1 MLVSSPKGIWNCRS
15 LSIHLPP
22 LGERRSS
29 STKNSYS
36 SPPMSASPKHSRFA
50 DSPQYQYSY
59 KQPYTP
65 SPTTQSHPGKPSPPL
80 SKAAKSRPP
89 SSRGGQSTN
98 SSNGDID
105 TARTSVQFS
114 NDSHAL
120 REGSNDSLSPPQD
133 SPEAQQLAAGVPGV
147 ARRAK
152 AHVPSACVNCKRK
165 HLACETKRP
174 CNRCLQTGKEATC
187 VDVQHKKRG
196 RPRLREEET
205 IREVAFG
212 IDAHA
217 EAYASQTGLIPLT
230 EPGRP
235 RSKSY
240 RELRSQPEGFYSSQ
254 RPRTSD
260 AGYGNPYPPGAS
272 RVPMSPISSY
282 TSESVPTVLL
292 TPDFRV
298 AQHNYAFADA
308 LALQNSLKGYALLDL
323 VVPSDR
329 EKIHRLQAALRAEM
343 LDSAH
348 LPPMSG
354 RFDPIT
360 SMPYIED
367 LNIGQVTAGFH
378 TRSEYWSFRLPG
390 DRSRGFPISISL
402 ARGPGHFVILTLVHS
417 IPSNPIPSPHGNSH
431 VSSPTSAH
439 AARSPTLDQYPMH
452 GHHANGT
459 SRHYNTQLPVTVSK
473 ASADRTL
480 LSHSHG
486 LAQYRQTS
494 PPQTT
499 VLPYVHSRTNSGAEI
514 PRSSPTSYP
523 DDPRD
528 NLRHLQL
535 PPIRTSGTDI
545 HDPRHAEPR
554 RGSAGKGTPVRG
566 SPQSGRK
573 KKRRRVEIGDML
585 H

>member
-1 MLVSSPKGIWNCRS
+1 M
-15 LSIHLPP
+15 
-22 LGERRSS
+22 
-29 STKNSYS
+29 
-36 SPPMSASPKHSRFA
+36 
-50 DSPQYQYSY
+50 
-59 KQPYTP
+59 
-65 SPTTQSHPGKPSPPL
+65 
-80 SKAAKSRPP
+80 
-89 SSRGGQSTN
+89 
-98 SSNGDID
+98 
-105 TARTSVQFS
+105 
-114 NDSHAL
+114 
-120 REGSNDSLSPPQD
+120 
-133 SPEAQQLAAGVPGV
+133 
-147 ARRAK
+147 
-152 AHVPSACVNCKRK
+152 
-165 HLACETKRP
+165 
-174 CNRCLQTGKEATC
+174 
-187 VDVQHKKRG
+187 QHKKRG

-205 IREVAFG
+205 LREVAFR

-217 EAYASQTGLIPLT
+217 EAYANQNGMIPLT

-240 RELRSQPEGFYSSQ
+240 RELRSQPDHFYTGQ

-260 AGYGNPYPPGAS
+260 AGYGSQYSNRGP
-272 RVPMSPISSY
+272 VSPISTY
-282 TSESVPTVLL
+282 VTDRIPTALL

-308 LALQNSLKGYALLDL
+308 LAVQNSLKGFALLDL
-323 VVPSDR
+323 VVPADR
-329 EKIHRLQAALRAEM
+329 EKIHRLQSALRTEM

-348 LPPMSG
+348 LPPIHG

-360 SMPYIED
+360 SMPYIEE
-367 LNIGQVTAGFH
+367 LNIAQATAGFH

-402 ARGPGHFVILTLVHS
+402 ARGPGHFVILTLVHGIAS
-417 IPSNPIPSPHGNSH
+417 SNPLPSPHGSSH
-431 VSSPTSAH
+431 VSSPTSSH
-439 AARSPTLDQYPMH
+439 GVHSPTLDQYPMH

-459 SRHYNTQLPVTVSK
+459 SRHYNTHLPVAVSK

-494 PPQTT
+494 PPQTST
-499 VLPYVHSRTNSGAEI
+499 VLPYVHSRSNSGNEI
-514 PRSSPTSYP
+514 PRSSPASYP
-523 DDPRD
+523 DNPRD

-535 PPIRTSGTDI
+535 PPIRTSGSDI
-545 HDPRHAEPR
+545 QTNRSSEPR
-554 RGSAGKGTPVRG
+554 RGSSGKGTPVRG

>member
-1 MLVSSPKGIWNCRS
+1 
-15 LSIHLPP
+15 
-22 LGERRSS
+22 
-29 STKNSYS
+29 
-36 SPPMSASPKHSRFA
+36 MSASPKHSKFA
-50 DSPQYQYSY
+50 DSSHYHRSY
-59 KQPYTP
+59 KHQQYTP
-65 SPTTQSHPGKPSPPL
+65 SPTSQSTSGKQSPIL
-80 SKAAKSRPP
+80 TKSVKSRPP
-89 SSRGGQSTN
+89 SSKGEQSTA
-98 SSNGDID
+98 SSSAGVD
-105 TARTSVQFS
+105 TARTSLQFAS
-114 NDSHAL
+114 DTQLL
-120 REGSNDSLSPPQD
+120 REESIDSPSPPQD
-133 SPEAQQLAAGVPGV
+133 GPEAHQLAAGVPGV

-174 CNRCLQTGKEATC
+174 CNRCLSTGKEATC

-205 IREVAFG
+205 LREVAFG

-217 EAYASQTGLIPLT
+217 EAYASQTGMIPLI
-230 EPGRP
+230 EHGRP

-240 RELRSQPEGFYSSQ
+240 RELRSQPDHFYSGQ

-260 AGYGNPYPPGAS
+260 AGYGSQYTPGS
-272 RVPMSPISSY
+272 RVPISPMSSY
-282 TSESVPTVLL
+282 VTDRIPTVLL

-298 AQHNYAFADA
+298 AQHNYAFVDA
-308 LALQNSLKGYALLDL
+308 LAVQNSLKGFALLDL

-329 EKIHRLQAALRAEM
+329 EKIHRLQSALRAEM
-343 LDSAH
+343 LESAH
-348 LPPMSG
+348 LPPIHG
-354 RFDPIT
+354 RFDPVT
-360 SMPYIED
+360 SMPYIEE
-367 LNIGQVTAGFH
+367 LNIAQATAGFH

-402 ARGPGHFVILTLVHS
+402 ARGPGHFIILTLVHGLAS
-417 IPSNPIPSPHGNSH
+417 SNPMPSPHSSSH
-431 VSSPTSAH
+431 VSSPTSSH
-439 AARSPTLDQYPMH
+439 GVQSPTLDQYPMQ

-459 SRHYNTQLPVTVSK
+459 SRHYTTQLPVTVSK

-486 LAQYRQTS
+486 LSQYRQTS
-494 PPQTT
+494 PPQAST
-499 VLPYVHSRTNSGAEI
+499 VLPYVHSRTNSGSEI

-535 PPIRTSGTDI
+535 PPIRTSGSDI
-545 HDPRHAEPR
+545 QPSSSSEPR
-554 RGSAGKGTPVRG
+554 RGSSGKGTPVRG